1 MKNNILKT
9 ILTLLCFNSVF
20 SQDDREFTENFSSY
34 INKTMNK
41 PKISDFTNY
50 SKDGN
55 VDLLTG
61 KFGINIPFHE
71 IKTPYL
77 TIPITLS
84 YSTSGVKL
92 DAISNEVGMDW
103 SLYTGGEINR
113 IINDVEDDR
122 YSSSN
127 STTLFGWAGTTNYSS
142 DLLPQDYSFYHP
154 IVGIGGDRGAALC
167 NLGSDY
173 INQFPRKHADYDHSL
188 SEIGCLVEMKKF
200 EEWSESFS
208 GIASPAIKL
217 DTQLDYFKVNAG
229 ELNFTF
235 VIKRKDVNF
244 FNQGDLNPAYQF
256 ENYFEAIPLD
266 DVSVKVELFYTTG
279 MKYNINKYDSGR
291 DEGNDGTAITK
302 FQVTDKKGV
311 VYVFDKFEYFDYDII
326 QEYKHN
332 WDFGINGKRVIQY
345 KYYQTNI
352 TKWNLT
358 KIILPN
364 NEEINYTYQINEY
377 EYDNRIP
384 RQHDGEYMGYTY
396 NLRPKM
402 TSYSLGDLDH
412 HHQTNTISEI
422 TYGNQKVK
430 FYYSTVRPDYKTGG
444 LNLVKIELRDFNN
457 RLVKTFDL
465 VKEYIYSDNI
475 GGHQDFRMYLKEIVD
490 SQQSKSYKFNYFN
503 SENLPTR
510 GFVEFQDIFG
520 YYIGT
525 QNPYPAFP
533 RLYISPDD
541 TNGNKISYEVPNT
554 SNYFVFNG
562 SDRSVRLN
570 YPKYGAMDKVSFPTG
585 GFLKIDYE
593 NNTYYDSRLLSKKS
607 LGPGIRVKSLEY
619 YKSEGSLDIKKNYS
633 YDLFQDNQFSSGELI
648 YKPSYAYVSNWSLN
662 NQFNTSAYESL
673 SFNYYNFNGRFD
685 YNVLHDFNQYFTKEK
700 LASQG
705 TSINNILKKMIHVS
719 SHRLGSGQ
727 DIYGR
732 EIMYKNV
739 SEKIIN
745 PQTLASKGEVKYF
758 FKYIDNRGIANSITG
773 PSDEPSVYTAGTIDT
788 NYLSFYPF
796 NYFGTNIFVK
806 TKSGF
811 IERQGKEI
819 YPFPER
825 NYFDSLENAKFGKLE
840 KVEYYDASNN
850 LVSSVEN
857 SYDFLK
863 KNSINNNILKNIKTG
878 YLKTHQYRTDDL
890 SQSFYQVYNPGSS
903 HIQENRHNF
912 TGLYFFTV
920 NQLQFNSKLVLTSKK
935 TKNYFQGGITSVE
948 DITNYNYSNQT
959 GNLIQEIN
967 IDSNLREKKTGYG
980 YAYPDSDY
988 DWMNAMFTKNIISEP
1003 IIVANYLE
1011 GQLVKTFKREYL
1023 IDSQGLVFLKN
1034 IKHEKGSSL
1043 NGEAEERVL
1052 FKKYSSKGRLLEVSM
1067 KDGTNACYIYGYH
1080 DSEIVAKLENIAY
1093 NSIPVSLITA
1103 IQTITDSPTATEAQI
1118 LNALNALRTSTDVNM
1133 QKAMITT
1140 YTYNPLIGISSITDP
1155 MGDIITYTYDAS
1167 GRLQFVKDKSGNILS
1182 ENEYHYKN

>member
-1 MKNNILKT
+1 
-9 ILTLLCFNSVF
+9 
-20 SQDDREFTENFSSY
+20 
-34 INKTMNK
+34 MNK
-41 PKISDFTNY
+41 PQISDFTNY

-61 KFGINIPFHE
+61 KFGIHVPFHE

-113 IINDVEDDR
+113 IINDTEDDR
-122 YSSSN
+122 YSATDSS
-127 STTLFGWAGTTNYSS
+127 TLFAWQGTTNYSS
-142 DLLPQDYSFYHP
+142 DFLPQEYSFYHP
-154 IVGIGGDRGAALC
+154 IVGIGGERGAALC
-167 NLGSDY
+167 SLGSDY
-173 INQFPRKHADYDHSL
+173 INQFPRRHADYDHSL
-188 SEIGCLVEMKKF
+188 SEIGCLVEIKKF
-200 EEWSESFS
+200 EEWPESD
-208 GIASPAIKL
+208 AITGGTSAVKM

-235 VIKRKDVNF
+235 VIKRKDANF
-244 FNQGDLNPAYQF
+244 FNQGNLNPAYQY
-256 ENYFEAIPLD
+256 ENYFEAVPLD
-266 DVSVKVELFYTTG
+266 DVSVKIELFYTGG
-279 MKYNINKYDSGR
+279 MKYNINKYDNVR
-291 DEGNDGTAITK
+291 DNSNSATTITK
-302 FQVTDKKGV
+302 IQITDKKGI
-311 VYVFDKFEYFDYDII
+311 VYVFDKFEYFDYDVIH
-326 QEYKHN
+326 ELKHN
-332 WDFGINGKRVIQY
+332 WDFGIDGKRVLQY

-364 NEEINYTYQINEY
+364 SEEINYTYQTSEY
-377 EYDNRIP
+377 VYDNRIP
-384 RQHDGEYMGYTY
+384 RQHDGEYIGYTY

-402 TSYSLGDLDH
+402 TSYSLSDLDN
-412 HHQTNTISEI
+412 HHQTNAISEI

-430 FYYSTVRPDYKTGG
+430 FYYSTTRPDYKTGG

-465 VKEYIYSDNI
+465 VKEYSYSDNI
-475 GGHQDFRMYLKEIVD
+475 GGHQDSRMFLKEIID
-490 SQQSKSYKFNYFN
+490 SQKSKSYKFNYFN
-503 SENLPTR
+503 SESLPTR

-533 RLYISPDD
+533 KLYISPND
-541 TNGNKISYEVPNT
+541 TSGNKISYEVPNT
-554 SNYFVFNG
+554 GDYFVFNG

-570 YPKYGAMDKVSFPTG
+570 YPKCGAMDKISFPTG
-585 GFLKIDYE
+585 GFLKIEYE

-607 LGPGIRVKSLEY
+607 LGPGVRVKSLEY
-619 YKSEGSLDIKKNYS
+619 YKTEGSLDIKKNYS

-662 NQFNTSAYESL
+662 NQFNTSSYENL
-673 SFNYYNFNGRFD
+673 SYDFYDDDGRFA
-685 YNVLHDFNQYFTKEK
+685 YLVLHDFNQYFTKEK
-700 LASQG
+700 LESQG

-727 DIYGR
+727 DIFGR

-758 FKYIDNRGIANSITG
+758 FKYVDNRGIANSITG
-773 PSDEPSVYTAGTIDT
+773 PSDEPSVYTAGTIET
-788 NYLSFYPF
+788 AYLSFNPF
-796 NYFGTNIFVK
+796 NYFGSNISVK

-850 LVSSVEN
+850 LVSSTEN

-878 YLKTHQYRTDDL
+878 YLKAHQYRTNDPL
-890 SQSFYQVYNPGSS
+890 QNFYQIYNGPSLT
-903 HIQENRHNF
+903 HHQENRHNF

-935 TKNYFQGGITSVE
+935 TKNYFQGGTSSVE
-948 DITNYNYSNQT
+948 DITNYSYSNQT

-980 YAYPDSDY
+980 YAYSDSDY
-988 DWMNAMFTKNIISEP
+988 DWMNTMFIKNIISEP
-1003 IIVANYLE
+1003 VIVTSHLDS
-1011 GQLVKTFKREYL
+1011 QLVKTFKREY
-1023 IDSQGLVFLKN
+1023 IKDSQGLVFMRS
-1034 IKHEKGSSL
+1034 IQHEKGNSL

-1052 FKKYSSKGRLLEVSM
+1052 FKKYSSKGKLLEASL
-1067 KDGTNACYIYGYH
+1067 KDGTNICYIYGYH

-1093 NSIPVSLITA
+1093 NSIPASLITT
-1103 IQTITDSPTATEAQI
+1103 IQTITDSPTATEAQV
-1118 LNALNALRTSTDVNM
+1118 LVALNALRTSTDVNM

-1140 YTYNPLIGISSITDP
+1140 YTYNTLIGISSITDP
-1155 MGDIITYTYDAS
+1155 MGDVFTYTYDLS
-1167 GRLQFVKDKSGNILS
+1167 GRLQFVKDKAGKILS
-1182 ENEYHYKN
+1182 ENEYNYKP